1 MLPHQI
7 CHEQHATLWQQ
18 GSLYLTDCAAD
29 AGTALV
35 IPCLRL
41 GQGCHPLLPPY
52 IHTGALL
59 T

>member
-1 MLPHQI
+1 MPAHQV
-7 CHEQHATLWQQ
+7 CLEQHATLWQL
-18 GSLYLTDCAAD
+18 GFLCLTDCAAD

-35 IPCLRL
+35 IPCLRP